1 MTMDVT
7 MTPNNGAQTRGVP
20 GQMPSTQ
27 EEAPALVVWFE
38 ALSRGDTSIAGGK
51 GANLGELTRAG
62 LPVPQGF
69 VITSAAFHAS
79 MKAIGSKLT
88 DLWQRIDPDKPESLA
103 SLSEELKEL
112 VRKIEIPASVR
123 SAMLAAYRQLG
134 KDRAVAVRSSA
145 TSEDTAA
152 TSFAGMH
159 ETFTNVAGEEALL
172 DKVRECWSSAYGQRV
187 VAYRKSQGL
196 SEEPTLAVVVQEM
209 VNSERSGVMFTVDP
223 ATGSRERLIIEGA
236 FGLGEVVVGGM
247 VEPDTYV
254 VDKQRLRML
263 ETRIGHKDFKIVRE
277 SHGKERRVEL
287 SPEEGGRR
295 VLNDEEVLEIAKL
308 GVRVEQHYGSPQDVE
323 WAEEGGRIYLVQ
335 SRPITTLEGIARPEK
350 KAQAKEPALVTGLG
364 ASPGVVSGR
373 VRVLTKPEEG
383 RHLRKGEIL
392 VAPMTSPD
400 WVPTLRRAAA
410 IITDSG
416 GMTCHAAIVSRE
428 LRIPCVVGTRVATRV
443 LRDGEEITVDGAT
456 GQVRAGLEEAPA
468 EAASVSVQRAPAM
481 AVSPADPEPL
491 ATRLYV
497 NLAMPGQAK
506 EVAALPVD
514 GVGLLRAEFM
524 LTDAL
529 GGVHPKRLLAL
540 GKRQE
545 FVDKLAGSL
554 LEITRAFRPRPVIYR
569 TTDFRTNE
577 FRGLEGGAEFEPN
590 EANPMIGY
598 RGCYRYIREPE
609 IFQLELEVLAKVREE
624 TPNLHVMIPFV
635 RTKWEL
641 EACLEAID
649 KSPLGRQ
656 RGLERWVMAEVPS
669 VVYRIPEYARMGITG
684 VSIGSNDLTQLILG
698 VDRDSEV
705 CAELFDESDAAVLD
719 AIVRI
724 IRASREAGITCS
736 LCGQAPSNR
745 PEFAE
750 HLVRAGITSISVD
763 PGAAGA
769 TRRVIAAAER
779 RLLLEAARQGGTAR
793 GGDDARDGATRPGSA
808 APGGTVAYPR
818 TRS

>member
-1 MTMDVT
+1 MDVT
-7 MTPNNGAQTRGVP
+7 MAPKNGSLSKGIP
-20 GQMPSTQ
+20 GGIPSTQ
-27 EEAPALVVWFE
+27 EEAPAHVIWFE
-38 ALSRGDTSIAGGK
+38 SLSRGDTAIAGGK

-62 LPVPQGF
+62 LPVPRGF
-69 VITSAAFHAS
+69 VVTAEAFRAS
-79 MKAIGSKLT
+79 IQSIGPKLT
-88 DLWQRIDPDKPESLA
+88 SLWQRMDPDEPESLA
-103 SLSEELKEL
+103 SLSEEMKQLIRSL
-112 VRKIEIPASVR
+112 EIPATVR
-123 SAMLAAYRQLG
+123 AALLTAYRQLG
-134 KDRAVAVRSSA
+134 KNRAVAVRSSA

-159 ETFTNVAGEEALL
+159 ETFTNVAGEEAVL

-209 VNSERSGVMFTVDP
+209 VDSARSGVMFTVDP
-223 ATGSRERLIIEGA
+223 ANGGRERLIIEGA
-236 FGLGEVVVGGM
+236 FGLGEVVVGGQ
-247 VEPDTYV
+247 VEPDMYV
-254 VDKQRLRML
+254 VDKERMRVI
-263 ETRIGHKDFKIVRE
+263 EARIGHKDFKIVRE
-277 SHGKERRVEL
+277 GHGQERRVEL
-287 SPEEGGRR
+287 STEEGGRR
-295 VLNDEEVLEIAKL
+295 VLKDDEVLELARL
-308 GVRVEQHYGSPQDVE
+308 GMRVEQHYGSPQDVE
-323 WAEEGGRIYLVQ
+323 WAEEGGRLYLVQ
-335 SRPITTLEGIARPEK
+335 SRPITTLSDTAGPAK
-350 KAQAKEPALVTGLG
+350 KPQAKEPALVTGLG
-364 ASPGVVSGR
+364 ASSGVVSGR
-373 VRVLTKPEEG
+373 ARVLHKPEEG

-400 WVPTLRRAAA
+400 WMPTLRRAAA
-410 IITDSG
+410 IVTDSG
-416 GMTCHAAIVSRE
+416 GMTSHAAIVSRE

-456 GQVRAGLEEAPA
+456 GQVRAGLEEAPPA
-468 EAASVSVQRAPAM
+468 EAVSAPVQKAPAM
-481 AVSPADPEPL
+481 AVTAADPEPL

-506 EVAALPVD
+506 EVAAMPVD

-540 GKRQE
+540 GRRQE
-545 FVDKLAGSL
+545 FVDKLASSL
-554 LEITRAFRPRPVIYR
+554 LEITRPFRPRPVIYR

-609 IFQLELEVLAKVREE
+609 IFQLELEVLARVREE

-641 EACLEAID
+641 ERCLEAID

-684 VSIGSNDLTQLILG
+684 VSIGSNDLTQLMLG

-719 AIVRI
+719 AIMRI

-763 PGAAGA
+763 PGAVGA
-769 TRRVIAAAER
+769 ARRVIAAAER
-779 RLLLEAARQGGTAR
+779 RLLLEAARHNE
-793 GGDDARDGATRPGSA
+793 
-808 APGGTVAYPR
+808 VH
-818 TRS
+818 